1 MPRPLKTIDQE
12 LVNKALAELKNLKQ
26 VVVLSNRLR
35 AIISANQNGIK
46 TVCQVFNTNP
56 SSLHRWVVR
65 FKKNGLN
72 GLMKIKKNQN
82 RSLLKERELL
92 WLAKQIKNNP
102 NLTAISLQKMILEHF
117 AIKLGTSSIYN
128 YIKKLGFSHI
138 TARSV
143 HYKQNKEKLEEFKK
157 NSTRNKRK
165 KIG

>member
-1 MPRPLKTIDQE
+1 MDIQLHFLKIFSQKYEVRILIFFKTFKD
-12 LVNKALAELKNLKQ
+12 
-26 VVVLSNRLR
+26 
-35 AIISANQNGIK
+35 GIWY
-46 TVCQVFNTNP
+46 NTNP